1 MHLDALATKR
11 WGKDR
16 RKATAVTEDGSAGR
30 HRPGRGWVLYVGA
43 VAAVLVVALVIVL
56 SLKSDDKDSQA
67 GTDGPSASPSA
78 TTSASSSPAKA
89 EPLAHFTGSGD
100 QTTTSFRAAVNWE
113 LRWKTEAD
121 KQFTVELLDK
131 DGTSRGEIVAAGK
144 KKEGSVFVSEAGEF
158 KLKVTTPANWS
169 IDIVG
174 ARPAD

>member
-1 MHLDALATKR
+1 
-11 WGKDR
+11 
-16 RKATAVTEDGSAGR
+16 
-30 HRPGRGWVLYVGA
+30 VLYVGSAA
-43 VAAVLVVALVIVL
+43 VVLVVALVVVL
-56 SLKSDDKDSQA
+56 SLRSDDKDN
-67 GTDGPSASPSA
+67 PSA
-78 TTSASSSPAKA
+78 TPGHPSSAPTTSGVKSPGTAG
-89 EPLAHFTGSGD
+89 PIAHFTGPGGT
-100 QTTTSFRAAVNWE
+100 TTTSFRAGVNWE

-121 KQFTVELLDK
+121 KQFAVELLDK